1 MILELLFTS
10 TVLIIGIFCLRKLT
24 LGRISMRLRYALWLL
39 VAVRLLVPF
48 SFGTSAFSVMNLLP
62 GTIRENFS
70 IERENGGE
78 QSLGNAWDL
87 THAYNM
93 SAAEARS
100 TGVESADAREMQGD
114 GIMPADH
121 AEKMKLGTVVSE
133 KTGTGA
139 VQRKGS
145 EAERAGVLG
154 SGRISLFGVL
164 WLLGFLAVGGYMLV
178 AGQRACLR

>member
-1 MILELLFTS
+1 
-10 TVLIIGIFCLRKLT
+10 
-24 LGRISMRLRYALWLL
+24 
-39 VAVRLLVPF
+39 
-48 SFGTSAFSVMNLLP
+48 
-62 GTIRENFS
+62 
-70 IERENGGE
+70 
-78 QSLGNAWDL
+78 
-87 THAYNM
+87 M